1 MNKSSS
7 GTLTSSGNLS
17 AKYELNVLKPIEN
30 KSGNTWKFENVTNLE
45 DYTLDF
51 SFNSSLGNGK
61 ASKNS
66 YVIISIANPKFGKL
80 PMVIS
85 KVGSDINKF
94 SQTYRVTNLNGQTIV
109 KIEAVSAKGDPSIF
123 INPKTFLLITP
134 NVPNKVPIKRP
145 EPLNKPT
152 PIPLKEPSKVV
163 ASTPIPV
170 NKISSRS
177 SSHKWIWI
185 VLALLLILGAFYY
198 IKTKRSPV
206 VQFGRRRLFGRRR

>member
-7 GTLTSSGNLS
+7 GPLTSSGNLS

-85 KVGSDINKF
+85 KVGSDINK
-94 SQTYRVTNLNGQTIV
+94 
-109 KIEAVSAKGDPSIF
+109 
-123 INPKTFLLITP
+123 
-134 NVPNKVPIKRP
+134 
-145 EPLNKPT
+145 
-152 PIPLKEPSKVV
+152 
-163 ASTPIPV
+163 
-170 NKISSRS
+170 
-177 SSHKWIWI
+177 
-185 VLALLLILGAFYY
+185 LLLN
-198 IKTKRSPV
+198 IKI
-206 VQFGRRRLFGRRR
+206 